1 MRVLWLTKS
10 PSGYASRSGDYNGYG
25 WVSSLER
32 QISSTVTLA
41 VSFVS
46 NDACGPAV
54 KDGVQYFPVPDP
66 YDSGRTSRIRR
77 LFSGNAAQ
85 RSWILTSFVKIIK
98 EFRPDVIEVFGSE
111 YPYGLVAEYVD
122 IPVVLH
128 VQGILD
134 ACVKGFLPPGM
145 SLFRYCLSGR
155 TLRGIAGKYYH
166 WLNMKRRAADE
177 AEVLKTVHF
186 FIGRTA
192 WDREVV
198 KTCNADASYFKVNE
212 VLRPPFYKMAGTW
225 SPSDRMKI
233 VSTISEAPYKGMD
246 LILRTAS
253 LLRSRYG
260 LRFEWKV
267 FGNVDLSFYENFT
280 GVNAEDCGV
289 MAAGVGGAEDIA
301 SELVSASVYV
311 HPSYVDN
318 SPNSVCEAQMIGV
331 PVVAAAV
338 GGVPSLVEDGV
349 TGLLAAPGNAE
360 DFAEKI
366 RSLIVDADRAATIAG
381 RGAAEA
387 ASRHDVRR
395 IREDMFYVYSQLSPI
410 CH

>member
-32 QISSTVTLA
+32 QVSSMVTLA
-41 VSFVS
+41 VAFVS
-46 NDACGPAV
+46 NDAGGPVV
-54 KDGVQYFPVPDP
+54 KGGVQYFPVPDP

-85 RSWILTSFVKIIK
+85 RSWILSSFVKIIK

-111 YPYGLVAEYVD
+111 YPYGLVAEFVD

-155 TLRGIAGKYYH
+155 SLKGFFGKYYH

-177 AEVLKTVHF
+177 EKVFRTVHF

-192 WDREVV
+192 WDREEV
-198 KTCNADASYFKVNE
+198 KSRNQDALYFKVNE
-212 VLRPPFYKMAGTW
+212 VLRPPFYEMAGTW
-225 SPSDRMKI
+225 KPSAKIKI

-246 LILRTAS
+246 LILRTAF
-253 LLRSRYG
+253 LLRSHYG
-260 LRFEWKV
+260 LMFEWKV
-267 FGNVDLSFYENFT
+267 FGNVDMSFHERFT
-280 GVNAEDCGV
+280 EINAVDCGV
-289 MAAGVGGAEDIA
+289 TAAGVAGPEEIA
-301 SELVSASVYV
+301 SELVSASIYV

-349 TGLLAAPGNAE
+349 TGLLAVPGDAE
-360 DFAEKI
+360 DFAGKI
-366 RSLIVDADRAATIAG
+366 QSLLDDAGRAVSIGG
-381 RGAAEA
+381 RGAVEA

-395 IREDMFYVYSQLSPI
+395 IREDLFYVYSQLSPI